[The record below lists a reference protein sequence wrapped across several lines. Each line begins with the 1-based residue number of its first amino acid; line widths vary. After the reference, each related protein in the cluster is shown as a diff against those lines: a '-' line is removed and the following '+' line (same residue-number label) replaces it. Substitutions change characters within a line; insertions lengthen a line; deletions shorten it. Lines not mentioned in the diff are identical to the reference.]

1 MVERA
6 VHNQLSD
13 YLDFTNKWPVKQ
25 SAYRSNH
32 SAETALLWCT
42 NFICKT
48 VTKNKSILLVS
59 LDLTS
64 AFDTVKH
71 NKLLEILQ
79 KYYGIG
85 GTILNFFKSYLSNRS
100 TKVLISDLLSDSVF
114 TETGVPQGSIL
125 GPILFILYLT
135 PLFHKLKTLNCNFH
149 YYADD
154 SQFFFEIENGRIPDE
169 SYAILKE
176 VETC

>member
-1 MVERA
+1 M
-6 VHNQLSD
+6 
-13 YLDFTNKWPVKQ
+13 
-25 SAYRSNH
+25 
-32 SAETALLWCT
+32 
-42 NFICKT
+42 
-48 VTKNKSILLVS
+48 
-59 LDLTS
+59 
-64 AFDTVKH
+64 H

-135 PLFHKLKTLNCNFH
+135 PLFHKLKTLNSNFH
-149 YYADD
+149 Y
-154 SQFFFEIENGRIPDE
+154 
-169 SYAILKE
+169 
-176 VETC
+176 